1 MSWLFHPGVHEEH
14 GDEFTN
20 KMYFRWEHF
29 MKKAMNVLLSVITL
43 TFLFLFFPFQTEA
56 SELTVIGSSN
66 IIISNQTEAMET
78 LTDTYQSIL
87 PEGKLILAN
96 SAEKM
101 STLFGTS
108 KFCGF

>member
-1 MSWLFHPGVHEEH
+1 
-14 GDEFTN
+14 
-20 KMYFRWEHF
+20 

-96 SAEKM
+96 SAEM

-108 KFCGF
+108 KFCGFRNMSSVFATTNE